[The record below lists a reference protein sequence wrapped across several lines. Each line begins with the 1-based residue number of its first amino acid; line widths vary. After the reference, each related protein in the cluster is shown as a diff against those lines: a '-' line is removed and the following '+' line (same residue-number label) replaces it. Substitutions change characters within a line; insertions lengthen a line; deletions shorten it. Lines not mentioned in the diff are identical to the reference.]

1 MANAF
6 GKKIDTTYLDPETS
20 AYRQV
25 LHRDQSAH
33 TFRWS
38 YVSKFLSKGGR
49 HKTWHVLDA
58 GCGRLVNLAK
68 MLYHNMKT
76 HTTGSYTGV
85 DYGKV
90 PWPETINPETKKFK
104 MQLFEQTDFAE
115 WEPPHLPNRG
125 KGWDLIT
132 SFEVLEHVEPLHAF
146 RMLQRMRD
154 LVLEVNQERGY
165 AIISTPNY
173 SAKVGAA
180 KNHVNEMTYDALFAL
195 IEAAGWG
202 VLDVYGTF
210 ASQIDYKNNLSSADR
225 KFFDQLSEYYDS
237 TSMSLIMAP
246 LIHAH
251 QARNCMWIL
260 RPSKPDI
267 AMLTDRDLAQASH
280 SSSKLWVKARR
291 QILKELK
298 DV

>member
-1 MANAF
+1 MANAR
-6 GKKIDTTYLDPETS
+6 GKQIDTTYLDPETS

-49 HKTWHVLDA
+49 HKTWHVLDS

-90 PWPETINPETKKFK
+90 PWPETIKPDTKKFR

-132 SFEVLEHVEPLHAF
+132 SFEVLEHVEPYHSF
-146 RMLQRMRD
+146 QMLQRMRD
-154 LVLEVNQERGY
+154 LVLEGNQDRGW

-173 SAKVGAA
+173 SEKVGAA
-180 KNHVNEMTYDALFAL
+180 KNHVNEMTYQALQAL
-195 IEAAGWG
+195 IIAAGWS
-202 VLDVYGTF
+202 VANVYGTF
-210 ASQIDYKNNLSSADR
+210 ASQTDYKKLLSKTDR
-225 KFFDQLSEYYDS
+225 EYFDRLSEYYDS
-237 TSMSLIMAP
+237 TAISLIMAP
-246 LIHAH
+246 LIPPSC
-251 QARNCMWIL
+251 ARNCMWVL
-260 RPSKPDI
+260 RPGDSSASP
-267 AMLTDRDLAQASH
+267 LTNKDLAASTH
-280 SSSKLWVKARR
+280 SSSRLWGAARR
-291 QILKELK
+291 KILKELK
-298 DV
+298 